1 MVNSKF
7 VRALKRNWVWLL
19 APMVLYMAVLAY
31 SLSQPAVQLL
41 GPELWLHDKLTSV
54 VLDKTSLEDDRILV
68 VDIDEPSMSEF
79 GRWPWPRAEVAKL
92 FLTLLK
98 DYQVS
103 LIGSDILFIDPEEEG
118 LNSGGLLLQQVLR
131 DPRVLNALVWSAD
144 GVERKGE
151 FGASKNKLKVQA
163 DASAAIPVATAWLAP
178 QVLDG
183 EGLVAHISPQV
194 SPDGLVRKIAPI
206 VCDVSGSCVESLA
219 LGLYRMLLGI
229 EPAYRLSH
237 AEWYLGWTNPLPV
250 GQVDGNGF
258 SWISWTGYATADM
271 YVAAADV
278 LRGKVPKEKLKGRI
292 VIVGSTATGLYD
304 QIASP
309 FSPTYPAVEVHRNQ
323 LSALLEGRLDKT
335 VPYGRGFDF
344 AVGMLVMLLIWLGF
358 CAERLSVGMV
368 AAFALLT
375 GWVFFV
381 LQARLDREYWPFAA
395 TLATWVVYSVFMLS
409 VRPWIEQR
417 KRIAL
422 MQRFGSYVAPQ
433 VLSRL
438 QSELDG
444 SAVNEH
450 QRCEMSVLFA
460 DVRGYTRF
468 SETVSAQELARV
480 TRLLMNELTRIVLE
494 NDGTVDKYMGD
505 SIMAFWGA
513 PLNQEEHAER
523 AFCAAVSMYKA
534 IEQLSAEGVLP
545 GFKIGVGVNTGEAV
559 VGDMGSD
566 FRYDYSVIGAAV
578 NLASYFEEGT
588 RTGPYNI
595 IIGEETYRRSVT
607 AKMLDCSQFNVLTKG
622 SRHPAYG
629 YELK

>member
-1 MVNSKF
+1 MP
-7 VRALKRNWVWLL
+7 L
-19 APMVLYMAVLAY
+19 AIYLGGGVFSTLA
-31 SLSQPAVQLL
+31 SSARLIS
-41 GPELWLHDKLTSV
+41 PEIWLHDKLTSV
-54 VLDKTSLEDDRILV
+54 VLDRTSIEDDRVLV

-92 FLTLLK
+92 FRTLLE

-103 LIGSDILFIDPEEEG
+103 LIGSDILFIDPEGSLSQGEAQ
-118 LNSGGLLLQQVLR
+118 LQNVLS
-131 DPRVLNALVWSAD
+131 DPRVLNALVWSPD
-144 GVERKGE
+144 GTERKGG
-151 FGASKNKLKVQA
+151 FSTSAHTLRIQTDSSAS
-163 DASAAIPVATAWLAP
+163 IPVASAWLSP
-178 QVLDG
+178 QLVLG
-183 EGLVAHISPQV
+183 KGVVAHISPQV
-194 SPDGLVRKIAPI
+194 SADGLVRKIAPI
-206 VCDVSGSCVESLA
+206 VCDPTGACVESLA
-219 LGLYRMLLGI
+219 LGLYRMLLGAV
-229 EPAYRLSH
+229 PAYKLSGG
-237 AEWYLGWTNPLPV
+237 EWFLGWTNPLPV
-250 GQVDGNGF
+250 GQVDQDGY

-271 YVAAADV
+271 YVSAADV
-278 LRGKVPKEKLKGRI
+278 MLGKFPKEKLRGRI
-292 VIVGSTATGLYD
+292 VIVGSTSTGLYD

-335 VPYGRGFDF
+335 VQHGRWFDLSVGF
-344 AVGMLVMLLIWLGF
+344 VVMLLIWLGF
-358 CAERLSVGMV
+358 CADRLSVGVGAAFVVV
-368 AAFALLT
+368 AAWIL
-375 GWVFFV
+375 FV
-381 LQARLDREYWPFAA
+381 AQARLDREYWPFAA
-395 TLATWVVYSVFMLS
+395 TLGTWVAYGVLMLS
-409 VRPWIEQR
+409 MRPFVEKR

-433 VLSRL
+433 VLVRL

-444 SAVNEH
+444 TVVNEH

-460 DVRGYTRF
+460 DVRGYTQF

-494 NDGTVDKYMGD
+494 NEGTVDKYMGD

-534 IEQLSAEGVLP
+534 IQRLSADGVLP

-595 IIGEETYRRSVT
+595 IIGEETYRRS
-607 AKMLDCSQFNVLTKG
+607 ASAQKLDCSKFNVLTKG
-622 SRHPAYG
+622 SRHPAFG

>member
-1 MVNSKF
+1 MSFSSKF
-7 VRALKRNWVWLL
+7 LRALRRNWVWLV
-19 APMVLYMAVLAY
+19 APMTIYLGVVAY
-31 SLSQPAVQLL
+31 STTSHTVNLL
-41 GPELWLHDKLTSV
+41 PPEIWLHDRLTSV
-54 VLDKTSLEDDRILV
+54 VLDRTSIEDDRVLV
-68 VDIDEPSMSEF
+68 VDIDEPSMSKF
-79 GRWPWPRAEVAKL
+79 GRWPWPRAEVARL
-92 FLTLLK
+92 FRTLL
-98 DYQVS
+98 DEYQVS
-103 LIGSDILFIDPEEEG
+103 LIGSDILFIDPEGAQSQGEV
-118 LNSGGLLLQQVLR
+118 LLQGVLS
-131 DPRVLNALVWSAD
+131 DPRVLNALVWSSD
-144 GVERKGE
+144 GTERKGD
-151 FGASKNKLKVQA
+151 FATSPNRLQVQT
-163 DASAAIPVATAWLAP
+163 DSSVSIPVASAWLSPLLVA
-178 QVLDG
+178 G
-183 EGLVAHISPQV
+183 NGAVAHISPQV

-206 VCDVSGSCVESLA
+206 VCDPTGACIESLA

-229 EPAYRLSH
+229 EPAYRLSQG
-237 AEWYLGWTNPLPV
+237 EWFLGKENPLPV
-250 GQVDGNGF
+250 GQVDRDGY

-271 YVAAADV
+271 YVSAADV
-278 LRGKVPKEKLKGRI
+278 LLGKLPKEKLKGRI
-292 VIVGSTATGLYD
+292 VIVGSTSTGLYD

-335 VPYGRGFDF
+335 VPQGRGYDLLLGF
-344 AVGMLVMLLIWLGF
+344 VVMLLIWLGF
-358 CAERLSVGMV
+358 CADRLSVGV
-368 AAFALLT
+368 ASAFVVLVA
-375 GWVFFV
+375 WIFFV
-381 LQARLDREYWPFAA
+381 SQARLDREYWPFAA
-395 TLATWVVYSVFMLS
+395 TLGMWVVYSVFMLS
-409 VRPWIEQR
+409 MRPLVEKR

-422 MQRFGSYVAPQ
+422 IQRFGSYVAPQ
-433 VLSRL
+433 VLLRL

-444 SAVNEH
+444 TVVNEH

-494 NDGTVDKYMGD
+494 NEGTVDKYMGD

-534 IEQLSAEGVLP
+534 IERLSAEGVLP

-595 IIGEETYRRSVT
+595 IIGEETFRRSVS
-607 AKMLDCSQFNVLTKG
+607 AQKLDCAQFNVLTKG
-622 SRHPAYG
+622 SRHPAFG